1 MQTERGTIIV
11 FVRAPVPGRVKTRLA
26 PALSPQETVGL
37 YRAFVADGLATVGR
51 IGCPVTVAFTPAG
64 AEAQL
69 RAWLGEAY
77 RYRHQRGTDLG
88 RRMAASLA
96 EAFTDGAGWAL
107 IVGSDLP
114 DLPCGLLDEAAREA
128 ARTGAVLGPSNDGG
142 YYLIGFRADRF
153 TPAAFR
159 GMDWGGAEVA
169 RRSLAALRDAGVAV
183 HRLPPWRDVDTPE
196 DLADLCRRLAQ
207 HPEDAPRTREWLRRA
222 GRLAG
227 STIVKRHR
235 LCLDGE
241 SIESTQR
248 RPPRPQDR
256 EGT

>member
-1 MQTERGTIIV
+1 MHDARGEIIV
-11 FVRAPVPGRVKTRLA
+11 FVRAPAPGTVKTRLA
-26 PALSPQETVGL
+26 PVLTPQEATDL
-37 YRAFVADGLATVGR
+37 YRAFVADGLETAGR

-64 AEAQL
+64 AEAQV
-69 RAWLGEAY
+69 RAWLGGSF
-77 RYRHQRGTDLG
+77 RYRPQRGPDLG
-88 RRMAASLA
+88 RRMAASLRQ
-96 EAFTDGAGWAL
+96 AFDDGARWAL

-114 DLPCGLLDEAAREA
+114 DLPDGRLEEAAREA
-128 ARTGAVLGPSNDGG
+128 RRTGAVLGPSHDGG

-159 GMDWGGAEVA
+159 GIEWGGAQVA
-169 RRSLAALRDAGVAV
+169 RRTLAALRGAGVAV

-207 HPEDAPRTREWLRRA
+207 HPHTAPRTRQWLRHA
-222 GRLAG
+222 GRAAG

-241 SIESTQR
+241 AIEPTQR